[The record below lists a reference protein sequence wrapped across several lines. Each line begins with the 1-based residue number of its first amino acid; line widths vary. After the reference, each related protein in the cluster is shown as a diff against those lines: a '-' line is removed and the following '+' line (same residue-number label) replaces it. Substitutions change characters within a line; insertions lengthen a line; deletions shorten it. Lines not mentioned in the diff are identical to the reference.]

1 MTRVV
6 VTGGGGFVGQWLAR
20 ALLAR
25 GDDVTLAGLAAASD
39 APGIL
44 SSDERRQVVW
54 RHLDVRSAPDVD
66 AMLEHAHPDIIVHLA
81 GIAFPPA
88 AERDPAA
95 AYDVNTLGAVRLL
108 SSVARHR
115 AAGAGDPVVLIVG
128 TAFQYGRHD
137 ESEQPLSESAELRPV
152 SVYGA
157 SKAAQEIAAL
167 QAARDRGLRVICTRS
182 FNHSG
187 PGQPADYLLPALVKR
202 VTQLRAG
209 DALRVGNDT
218 VRDYLHVADVADAYV
233 ALCERGRPGEVY
245 NVSSG
250 IGVGAHQLARDVLL
264 QAGVRADI
272 STDPSLMRATDIP
285 MLVGSPAKLARDT
298 GWTPRR
304 TRADIIEDFLRFA
317 NAATN

>member
-20 ALLAR
+20 AFLAR
-25 GDDVTLAGLAAASD
+25 GDDVTLAGLNTADESTR
-39 APGIL
+39 IL
-44 SSDERRQVVW
+44 SDDERRQMVW
-54 RHLDVRSAPDVD
+54 RHVDVRSTADVD
-66 AMLEHAHPDIIVHLA
+66 AMLDETRADIIVHLA
-81 GIAFPPA
+81 GIALPSA

-95 AYDVNTLGAVRLL
+95 AYDVNALGAVRLL
-108 SSVARHR
+108 SGVARRR
-115 AAGAGDPVVLIVG
+115 AVGTGDPAILIIG

-137 ESEQPLSESAELRPV
+137 EREQPLTESAEQRPT

-157 SKAAQEIAAL
+157 SKAAQEVAAL
-167 QAARDRGLRVICTRS
+167 QAARDRGLRVVCTRS

-187 PGQPADYLLPALVKR
+187 PGQPMDYLLPALAQR
-202 VTQLRAG
+202 VTRLADG
-209 DALRVGNDT
+209 DTLRVGNDT

-233 ALCERGRPGEVY
+233 ALCEHGRPGEVY
-245 NVSSG
+245 NVAS
-250 IGVGAHQLARDVLL
+250 GVGVSAHELARRVLL

-272 STDPSLMRATDIP
+272 STDPSLVRTTDIP

-304 TRADIIEDFLRFA
+304 THADIIEDLLRFA